1 MCGLSIGSPH
11 RGNDLMRRTRNSLLA
26 GLGALLALTALPAR
40 AADAPVRFVLDW
52 AFQGPQGIWAL
63 AADRGCFARAGI
75 ALTMDR
81 GFGSGDS
88 VAKVATGTY
97 DIGFADFNTV
107 IQFDGKNPDNRVIGF
122 FMVYD
127 NSPTSALAYKS
138 SGITKPA
145 DFAGKTMAAP
155 PGDAS
160 RLLFPI
166 FAKANGLDPAKV
178 TWINTSPE
186 LRETMLV
193 RKQVDGISGHVFTS
207 LMALRAAG
215 VKDQDLV
222 IMRYPEYG
230 ADLFGS
236 TLLAKSSWAD
246 AHAKEVTAFA
256 RCTAEGIRAVATDR
270 AAAIASLKK
279 RDPLINEQVERDRL
293 DLALDAAIMTPNV
306 KANGISHVARDRLER
321 TTAQAAQALDIPAP
335 PLDALWTDKFMP
347 EKAELKAQ

>member
-1 MCGLSIGSPH
+1 
-11 RGNDLMRRTRNSLLA
+11 MRMTRNLLPA
-26 GLGALLALTALPAR
+26 ALCAALAAAALPAGG
-40 AADAPVRFVLDW
+40 AETPVRFVLDW

-88 VAKVATGTY
+88 VAKVASGTY

-127 NSPTSALAYKS
+127 NSPTSVMAYKS
-138 SGITKPA
+138 SGIAKPT
-145 DFAGKTMAAP
+145 DFAGKQLAAP

-166 FAKANGLDPAKV
+166 FAKANGLDPATV
-178 TWINTSPE
+178 SWINTSPE
-186 LRETMLV
+186 LRETLLV
-193 RKQVDGISGHVFTS
+193 RKQADAISGHIFTS

-215 VKDQDLV
+215 VKDEELV
-222 IMRYPEYG
+222 IMRYPDYG

-246 AHAKEVTAFA
+246 AHAEAVTAFG
-256 RCTAEGIRAVATDR
+256 RCTAEGIRGIVADP
-270 AAAIASLKK
+270 AAALAALKK
-279 RDPLINEQVERDRL
+279 RDPLLNDAVERDRL
-293 DLALDAAIMTPNV
+293 ELALNGSIVTPNV
-306 KANGISHVARDRLER
+306 KANGISHVAHERLER

-335 PLDALWTDKFMP
+335 PLEALWTDKFLP
-347 EKAELKAQ
+347 PQADLTLK